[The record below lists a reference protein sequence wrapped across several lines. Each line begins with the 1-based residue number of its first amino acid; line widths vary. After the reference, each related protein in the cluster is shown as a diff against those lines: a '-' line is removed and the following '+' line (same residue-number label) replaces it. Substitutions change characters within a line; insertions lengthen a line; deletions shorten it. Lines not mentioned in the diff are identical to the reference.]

1 MAFVLGRVRVI
12 RRLYACTRAW
22 SGRPSATWALLTI
35 ACVDSVFFP
44 VPSEVLLFALY
55 GTRPRRSLWYAT
67 VAAIGTALGA
77 IIGYGIGYACTSRPS
92 GSWAC

>member
-12 RRLYACTRAW
+12 RRLYAWTRAW